1 MRIIL
6 CYFSERNTRH
16 NKTKTKREPMKRAIL
31 SLIILLG
38 LTCPTLA
45 QSGLSV
51 RANASIIQLF
61 FEDKLGLYDPADP
74 MAFWERFRCALGFKY
89 QHDVVGHLDMFA
101 SADLLHKNAKRKLSK
116 HMAKWEANEVLP
128 ASINIPVMLGLN
140 YSIFEAKDQAS
151 LWIEAGAGLNFRQIS
166 TDHLAHTFTN
176 GAPVLEESSHMGAT
190 PTWKAGLGVT
200 VSRVSLEL
208 AYSVFGSRELSAQ
221 TFAENFFAK
230 QHHTSMLYLSVGMLF

>member
-1 MRIIL
+1 
-6 CYFSERNTRH
+6 
-16 NKTKTKREPMKRAIL
+16 MKRAIL

-45 QSGLSV
+45 QSDLSV

-74 MAFWERFRCALGFKY
+74 MSSWERFRCALGFKY
-89 QHDVVGHLDMFA
+89 QHDVVGHLDMFT
-101 SADLLHKNAKRKLSK
+101 SADFLRKNAKRKLSK
-116 HMAKWEANEVLP
+116 HMAQWEVDEVLP

-166 TDHLAHTFTN
+166 TEHLAHTVAD
-176 GAPVLEESSHMGAT
+176 GAPALAESSHMGAT
-190 PTWKAGLGVT
+190 PTWKTGLGVT
-200 VSRVSLEL
+200 VNRLSLEL
-208 AYSVFGSRELSAQ
+208 TYSVFGSRELNAQ

-230 QHHTSMLYLSVGMLF
+230 QHHTSMLYFCVGMLF